1 MKTKKEELDLEFW
14 DMMKNGFGVVPFS
27 GRAIRAAELHQWIED
42 NFVSKEECSEAID
55 EAELF
60 GMVRGN
66 STGLRGAQIRTFSMY
81 KNLEELKQKYNL
93 LQNNNEDN

>member
-1 MKTKKEELDLEFW
+1 MKTKKEEFFERFSA
-14 DMMKNGFGVVPFS
+14 NGGSECTWETLIQPDEVWQF
-27 GRAIRAAELHQWIED
+27 IED

-93 LQNNNEDN
+93 LQDNNEEDSKI